1 MQMLTI
7 TENAAKQIL
16 ESARQTES
24 EGMPLRVAAKKQDD
38 GSLEYAMGFDHKGE
52 YDTEF
57 VSNGINVLVSDFS
70 KELIKDATLDYVELN
85 PGSHEFI
92 FVNPNDPNHTPP
104 Q

>member
-1 MQMLTI
+1 MLTI

-24 EGMPLRVAAKKQDD
+24 EGMALRVAAKRQDD
-38 GSLEYAMGFDHKGE
+38 GTFEYALGFDNKGE
-52 YDTEF
+52 HDTEF

-70 KELIKDATLDYVELN
+70 KDLVKGATLDYVELN

-92 FVNPNDPNHTPP
+92 FINPNDPSHTPL